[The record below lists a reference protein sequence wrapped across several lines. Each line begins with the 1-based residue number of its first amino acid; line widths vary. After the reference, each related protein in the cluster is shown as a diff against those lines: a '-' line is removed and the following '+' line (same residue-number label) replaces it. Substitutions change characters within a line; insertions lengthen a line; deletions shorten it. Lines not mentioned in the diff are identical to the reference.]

1 MQWEKNRLSFG
12 CFKIAAKER
21 KHERRKK
28 KELQTKHSAI
38 HVMQENLKKQIV

>member
-12 CFKIAAKER
+12 CFKNKQQKKESM
-21 KHERRKK
+21 KGEK